1 MSNFSNFSRSAARP
15 NSEMIIEKKLWPD
28 CFKGTSLEGYSQNEP
43 VIVISLI
50 DAKVF
55 PKNTPVIENIIINEN
70 MRSGSYVNVG
80 YESSV
85 EMLIIHDVFF
95 KDIFDEVNSL
105 FKSLEESSMYRY
117 IIVFF
122 YDDDDAYE
130 KTAPSDVFYCRYDYH
145 YKSILTNKNHSMIL
159 LPIDKELSYIMNT
172 REKMDRLSS
181 RITDLRNDFENNK
194 EEVEDALKELEGKID
209 ALDNDTDPINPLNR
223 TRRTLY

>member
-15 NSEMIIEKKLWPD
+15 NSEMIIEKKLWAD

-105 FKSLEESSMYRY
+105 FRSLEESSMYRY

-122 YDDDDAYE
+122 YDDDEEYK

-172 REKMDRLSS
+172 WEKMDRLSS